1 MLVSVPFMK
10 VLGARRQIRIH
21 EGDTQAISNTARA
34 LATLLHRDEAS
45 MSAASSAAL
54 LRMPEFDEQGCAT
67 MVFAFA
73 ALEIWR
79 QPLLN
84 ASVSQCM
91 SDPCSAKIRKP
102 APHQISD
109 FEILRQ
115 PAGSSRAPQLRHLLD
130 TLAAS
135 VERNRGDL

>member
-1 MLVSVPFMK
+1 MK

-45 MSAASSAAL
+45 MSAASAAAL

-67 MVFAFA
+67 MAFAFA

-84 ASVSQCM
+84 ASVSQC
-91 SDPCSAKIRKP
+91 
-102 APHQISD
+102 IS
-109 FEILRQ
+109 ILRQ

-135 VERNRGDL
+135 VERSRGCWDDE

>member
-1 MLVSVPFMK
+1 
-10 VLGARRQIRIH
+10 
-21 EGDTQAISNTARA
+21 
-34 LATLLHRDEAS
+34 
-45 MSAASSAAL
+45 
-54 LRMPEFDEQGCAT
+54 

-79 QPLLN
+79 QQPQESLRKAGHVLETATGQPLLN

-91 SDPCSAKIRKP
+91 SDSCSAKIRKP

-115 PAGSSRAPQLRHLLD
+115 PAGSSRAPQLRVGPSLLAWFLSAKLLSPIAAGHLLD